1 MMSETWQRALFWFG
15 AILVCGFALWLLSGI
30 LLPFAVGCS
39 VAYFLDPLCDR
50 LERLRLPRG
59 AAALIVL
66 VGFLLGVALIVLV
79 LVPLLETQ
87 IIDLVHRFPKF
98 MAAARGYANSMTGF
112 FQERLSAEDYGK
124 LRDAVGA
131 KLGEAF
137 SWIGKLLE
145 GVVGGGLALFN
156 ILSLVFI
163 TPIVAFFLLRDW
175 DRIVARVDSWLPR
188 PHVETIRGQARLVDQ
203 TLAGFIR
210 GQATVC
216 ALMAVFYAAALSLAG
231 LDFGLVIGLLVGIF
245 IFIPF
250 IGGTI
255 GAVLAIL
262 LAIAQF
268 SDWTSIAIIAGIF
281 VIGQTIEGNVL
292 TPKLVGERVNLHPV
306 WVIFSLLA
314 FGNLFGLAG
323 LLIAVPVAATLGVLT
338 RFALGRYLASPIYDP
353 AAASARDD
361 ETIRL

>member
-1 MMSETWQRALFWFG
+1 MSETWQRALFWFG
-15 AILVCGFALWLLSGI
+15 GILICGFALWLLSAI
-30 LLPFAVGCS
+30 LLPFSVGCAI
-39 VAYFLDPLCDR
+39 AYFLDPLCDR
-50 LERLRLPRG
+50 LERLRLPRS
-59 AAALIVL
+59 AAAFIVL
-66 VGFLLGVALIVLV
+66 VGFLLAVALMFLV

-87 IIDLVHRFPKF
+87 IVDLVHRFPKF
-98 MAAARGYANSMTGF
+98 LAAARDYANSMTGF
-112 FQERLSAEDYGK
+112 FQERLSPEDYGK

-137 SWIGKLLE
+137 SWVGGLLQS
-145 GVVGGGLALFN
+145 VVGGGLALFN

-175 DRIVARVDSWLPR
+175 DHIVARIDSWVPR
-188 PHVETIRGQARLVDQ
+188 PHVETVRVQARLVDE
-203 TLAGFIR
+203 TLGGFIR

-216 ALMAVFYAAALSLAG
+216 ALMAVYYAASLSLVG
-231 LDFGLVIGLLVGIF
+231 LDFGLVIGLLVGIL

-255 GAVLAIL
+255 GAVVAIL

-268 SDWTSIAIIAGIF
+268 SDWTSIGIVAGVF
-281 VIGQTIEGNVL
+281 VAGQAIEGNLL

-314 FGNLFGLAG
+314 FGNLFGLVG
-323 LLIAVPVAATLGVLT
+323 LVIAVPAAATLGVLM
-338 RFALGRYLASPIYDP
+338 RFALARYLDSPLYDP
-353 AAASARDD
+353 LSARSRDD
-361 ETIRL
+361 DSIRF

>member
-1 MMSETWQRALFWFG
+1 MNEARQRALFWFVG
-15 AILVCGFALWLLSGI
+15 IILCGFALWLLNGI
-30 LLPFAVGCS
+30 LLPFVVGCAI
-39 VAYFLDPLCDR
+39 AYFLDPLCDR
-50 LERLRLPRG
+50 LEHLRLPRG
-59 AAALIVL
+59 AAAFIVL
-66 VGFLLGVALIVLV
+66 VGFLLAVALVFLV

-87 IIDLVHRFPKF
+87 IVDLVHRFPKF
-98 MAAARGYANSMTGF
+98 LAAARGDVNSMMGF
-112 FQERLSAEDYGK
+112 FQERLSPEDYGK

-137 SWIGKLLE
+137 SWLGQLLE
-145 GVVGGGLALFN
+145 SVVGGGLALFN

-175 DRIVARVDSWLPR
+175 DRIVARIDSWVPR
-188 PHVETIRGQARLVDQ
+188 PHVATIRAQARLVDE

-216 ALMAVFYAAALSLAG
+216 VLMAVYYAATLSLAG
-231 LDFGLVIGLLVGIF
+231 LDFGLVIGLLVGIL

-262 LAIAQF
+262 LALTQF
-268 SDWTSIAIIAGIF
+268 SDWTSIGIVAGIF
-281 VIGQTIEGNVL
+281 VIGQTIEGNLL

-314 FGNLFGLAG
+314 FGNLFGLVG
-323 LLIAVPVAATLGVLT
+323 LVIAVPVAAIIGVLM
-338 RFALGRYLASPIYDP
+338 RFALARYLDSPIYDP
-353 AAASARDD
+353 LAVQPYDD
-361 ETIRL
+361 ESAHL